1 MSHWNRISTAIGL
14 GVAMAG
20 TVQMGIAQETEP
32 VLEIHS
38 IGLYEWPEVRKDKRV
53 VETKRLLRS
62 RIPQLALE
70 FDMDPSQGEA
80 MQLGWDLLTSKMSIR
95 MLPTDQG
102 MGASMVFEPGV
113 GVPGEM
119 FEHLGWL
126 AEQSGFQM
134 GEVTRDSMQM
144 MGPMGDMELAFDD
157 QRLWLRTTDAELQS
171 LDIPMRDLPAGAVA
185 LASGRIDVNG
195 LVELFAP
202 GTLEEM
208 EESSDVFAGSP
219 IFMFVGPNASPVEF
233 AMGTEGGRMHL
244 TSRLIG
250 AAQGMREMGAS
261 PESVFT
267 AEDFRAVPVDAVRV
281 SATQTNVGGL
291 LKLVEQAS
299 ASSMDD
305 PFEEINRELGIDI
318 IDDLVANVG
327 DRLVFYMSDSTGGG
341 GLFSSVVLLD
351 LRDTEAMRESH
362 ARLVSRLNELAADR
376 IRGYVRVMEWNS
388 GGVDAWTMT
397 TPGIPVPLELSWAIA
412 EDTLV
417 VAASPG
423 SLRVALR
430 QLTSRSARSVVDHRG
445 FKEEVL
451 PRIPE
456 SGAAVVYFADTR
468 RLAKK
473 GYGLTAL
480 LTSALANAARIP
492 EDPERVRGAL
502 IDDFGSFTSGIKES
516 SSVSWWDGDDLRTH
530 YIGDESVLVE
540 LSAGLGAIA
549 DVQGV
554 AVPALAAGVMLPA
567 LGQARRASQELMS
580 SSQLRALAQGLA
592 IYGMDHNDQ
601 LPASIDVLLEEGL
614 ILDQMLISPFGPAA
628 DGGPDYSV
636 RLDTDLIYSFNARC
650 MVAIDRAMLM
660 SDAERIPVA
669 FADSH
674 VDMLTR
680 EQIRELL
687 KLPINAG
694 ADEALDLP
702 PF

>member
-1 MSHWNRISTAIGL
+1 MGMVLSF
-14 GVAMAG
+14 VCAMAG
-20 TVQMGIAQETEP
+20 LVHTGFAQEPEP

-38 IGLYEWPEVRKDKRV
+38 VGLYEWPEVRKDKKV
-53 VETKRLLRS
+53 VEAKRLLRS
-62 RIPQLALE
+62 RIPLLALE

-80 MQLGWDLLTSKMSIR
+80 LQLGWDLLTSKMSIR

-113 GVPGEM
+113 GVPSDM

-134 GEVTRDSMQM
+134 GDIARDSMKM
-144 MGPMGDMELAFDD
+144 MGPLGEMEMAFDE
-157 QRLWLRTTDAELQS
+157 QRLWLRTTDAEVQS
-171 LDIPMRDLPAGAVA
+171 LDIPLRDLPAGAIA

-195 LVELFAP
+195 LVEMFAP

-208 EESSDVFAGSP
+208 EQGSDVFAGSP

-233 AMGTEGGRMHL
+233 AVGTVGGRMHL

-250 AAQGMREMGAS
+250 AADGMREMGAS

-267 AEDFRAVPVDAVRV
+267 AEDFRAIPVDAVRV
-281 SATQTNVGGL
+281 SATQTNVVGL

-299 ASSMDD
+299 AASMDD
-305 PFEEINRELGIDI
+305 PFAEINRELGIDI
-318 IDDLVANVG
+318 IDDLLANVG

-351 LRDTEAMRESH
+351 LRDTDAMRESH

-412 EDTLV
+412 DDKLV
-417 VAASPG
+417 VAVSPG

-445 FKEEVL
+445 FKDEVL

-456 SGAAVVYFADTR
+456 NGAAVVYFADTR

-480 LTSALANAARIP
+480 LTSALANAARLP
-492 EDPERVRGAL
+492 DDPERVRGTL

-549 DVQGV
+549 DVQGI
-554 AVPALAAGVMLPA
+554 AVPALAAGVLLPA
-567 LGQARRASQELMS
+567 LGQARHRSQELVS
-580 SSQLRALAQGLA
+580 ASQLRALAQALA
-592 IYGMDHNDQ
+592 IYGMDHNDRP
-601 LPASIDVLLEEGL
+601 PASIDVLLDEGL
-614 ILDQMLISPFGPAA
+614 ILEEMLTSPFGPAA

-636 RLDTDLIYSFNARC
+636 RLDTDQVYSFNARFV
-650 MVAIDRAMLM
+650 VAIDRAMLM
-660 SDAERIPVA
+660 SDVDRIPVA
-669 FADSH
+669 FADAH
-674 VDMLTR
+674 VEALTR

-687 KLPINAG
+687 GMPMNAG
-694 ADEALDLP
+694 AEEALDLP